1 MVMTSRRR
9 KCTSCRTLA
18 IAVAASVL
26 AASVEVCAAAAD
38 IELGRYLASEC
49 MTCHRA
55 GTATSTIPNIFGVA
69 EVILI
74 QVLTAYRDKRL
85 ANPVMQNIAGRLSDD
100 DIASLALYFATT
112 TKP

>member
-1 MVMTSRRR
+1 MTSRRR
-9 KCTSCRTLA
+9 RCTSCRTLA
-18 IAVAASVL
+18 IAAAAAAL
-26 AASVEVCAAAAD
+26 AASTEVSAATAD
-38 IELGRYLASEC
+38 IQLGRYLASEC

-55 GTATSTIPNIFGVA
+55 GTATSTIPNLFGVA
-69 EVILI
+69 EATLAETLI
-74 QVLTAYRDKRL
+74 AYRDKRL